1 MKEPQMRAS
10 IVIPTCDE
18 GASLEKT
25 VRSSL
30 ETTAGMDVEVVI
42 ADDASTDGSP
52 EEVKRRFPQVRLA
65 QHATRRGV
73 SQTKDLGARW
83 ARGDVLV
90 FLDAHCKPEP
100 GAIERLVADVEE
112 LDGEAV
118 VSPAIANLDV
128 ASWENDL
135 GQVGHGYGV
144 ALETFDLWW
153 LPLEAMPPYDG
164 TRFHTQPTFI
174 GCVVAMS
181 RRLYDRLW
189 GFDTGMLVYGTEDI
203 DLGVR
208 AWLMGHPVLHD
219 PEPLIGHRFRQD
231 VEGHTVP
238 WEHLLSNQL
247 RMARKVFSDPVW
259 FDWLDRYSVQQPTA
273 LWEAGWQLYLAGNE
287 SLERERAYLMANRR
301 HDEFWYAQTF
311 GQKWPITPF
320 QAAASRPR
328 GSDSSSPAPV
338 GGAISL
344 GPQLAAARAAQTAQQ
359 GHRSHSPA
367 PKKGAY
373 SFSPPPRRE
382 FRSFS
387 PPPRRNGFSHSPA
400 PGNGHRSWSPP
411 PGRKPH

>member
-1 MKEPQMRAS
+1 MHAS

-18 GASLEKT
+18 GTNLEKT
-25 VRSSL
+25 VRSCL
-30 ETTAGMDVEVVI
+30 ETTAGLDMEVVV

-65 QHATRRGV
+65 RHAARRGV

-112 LDGEAV
+112 LGGEAV

-128 ASWENDL
+128 ASWENDPD
-135 GQVGHGYGV
+135 QVGHGYAV

-153 LPLEAMPPYDG
+153 IPLEAMLPHDG
-164 TRFHTQPTFI
+164 TRFRVQPTFI

-203 DLGVR
+203 DFGGR

-231 VEGHTVP
+231 VEGHDVP
-238 WEHLLSNQL
+238 WEHLL
-247 RMARKVFSDPVW
+247 
-259 FDWLDRYSVQQPTA
+259 
-273 LWEAGWQLYLAGNE
+273 
-287 SLERERAYLMANRR
+287 
-301 HDEFWYAQTF
+301 
-311 GQKWPITPF
+311 
-320 QAAASRPR
+320 
-328 GSDSSSPAPV
+328 
-338 GGAISL
+338 
-344 GPQLAAARAAQTAQQ
+344 
-359 GHRSHSPA
+359 
-367 PKKGAY
+367 
-373 SFSPPPRRE
+373 
-382 FRSFS
+382 
-387 PPPRRNGFSHSPA
+387 
-400 PGNGHRSWSPP
+400 
-411 PGRKPH
+411 